1 MLRHDPLICYK
12 PEASSSLTR
21 LLLHIQRDLNPF
33 INKLHDL
40 FKVCFLELTGCQ
52 SWSPWKSKIW
62 VRELNPP
69 PSKKIF
75 FWDIDEVNQ
84 KFSDW
89 QTCAKSKANETQRRK
104 NEMKGKNERIRL
116 HGVALTGSACAP
128 ASLHWGYSDLH
139 TSTDH
144 IVIPLMRVPRRIPPG
159 VRALLSPGQVFL
171 LAVMETSSRTLSAR
185 APSIPRGLRS
195 TKTRWLSVP
204 PDRKQDDEE
213 HYFIQ

>member
-1 MLRHDPLICYK
+1 MLRHDPLICYE

-62 VRELNPP
+62 VRELNPS

-84 KFSDW
+84 NF
-89 QTCAKSKANETQRRK
+89 QTVRHVQSQRQTRLREERMK
-104 NEMKGKNERIRL
+104 WKERMKGSGFMQWCRQ
-116 HGVALTGSACAP
+116 VQP
-128 ASLHWGYSDLH
+128 
-139 TSTDH
+139 
-144 IVIPLMRVPRRIPPG
+144 
-159 VRALLSPGQVFL
+159 ALLRRFTEDTQIYTHL
-171 LAVMETSSRTLSAR
+171 LITL
-185 APSIPRGLRS
+185 
-195 TKTRWLSVP
+195 
-204 PDRKQDDEE
+204 
-213 HYFIQ
+213 